1 MTVNLTYI
9 DLFLDSFF
17 FLLLIFSVQGLMCH
31 WKSHLEEV
39 QTVNKSMVA
48 MVSSLTRAETAVKKN
63 ETKLVTLQEKHG
75 LQEDVVV
82 TCEKELE
89 RQKGLVNSF
98 TAEYE
103 CARKVR
109 DNYYIL
115 Y

>member
-1 MTVNLTYI
+1 
-9 DLFLDSFF
+9 
-17 FLLLIFSVQGLMCH
+17 MCH